1 MNAVSKM
8 DIQKRGMNMTDNITI
23 LNHPLIQHKISM
35 LRDKKT
41 GTNEFRK
48 LIEEIATLMGFEAL
62 RDLPTEDVEIET
74 PLETCLSPVIFGKK
88 LAIVPILRAGLG
100 MVNGI
105 LTLVPTAKVGHIGL
119 YRDHETH
126 EPHEYYCKL
135 PDPIDQRL
143 IVVTDP
149 MLATGGSAVAA
160 VDFIKQHGGKNI
172 KFMCIIAAPE
182 GLQRLHEAHPDIQ
195 IYCGHLD
202 RCLNENAYIC
212 PGLGDAGDRIFG
224 TK

>member
-1 MNAVSKM
+1 MYYYNG
-8 DIQKRGMNMTDNITI
+8 QKNII
-23 LNHPLIQHKISM
+23 VFDHPLLKHKITM
-35 LRDKKT
+35 MRKKET

-48 LIEEIATLMGFEAL
+48 MVEEIAVLMGFEAL
-62 RDLPTEDVEIET
+62 NDLPLEYVEIET
-74 PLETCLSPVIFGKK
+74 PIEKCESPVIAGKK

-100 MVNGI
+100 MVEGI
-105 LTLVPTAKVGHIGL
+105 LELVPTAKVGHIGL
-119 YRDHETH
+119 YRDPKTH

-135 PDPIDQRL
+135 PANIDQRL

-149 MLATGGSAVAA
+149 MLATGCSAIAA
-160 VDFIKQHGGKNI
+160 VDYIKKYGGKHI
-172 KFMCIIAAPE
+172 KFLSIIAAPE
-182 GLQRLHEAHPDIQ
+182 GIEALAKAHPDIQ
-195 IYCGHLD
+195 IYCAQVD